1 MANSTKTEKRN
12 PGRPFDKQS
21 ADLDFIRR
29 SAIQEFAK
37 QGFGGVSVNA
47 LAKKVGVADS
57 LLHYHFGSKLDLW
70 KSCLELIGGEIAQ
83 KFENLKKLS
92 SDLNGIDRIKIFN
105 KQLVYVSAEFPEFQ
119 QIVVHEVFSE
129 SDRSEWLI
137 TTLMRPIYNYF
148 EEILQEEQE
157 KGSIKCIPPANLTS
171 FIIGSITTLFSRS
184 YQMKKLY
191 GIDAF
196 TQEEIEQHADLMND
210 LIIAALVVQR

>member
-1 MANSTKTEKRN
+1 MANNFKVEKRN

-21 ADLDFIRR
+21 ADLDSIRR
-29 SAIQEFAK
+29 YAIKEFAK

-57 LLHYHFGSKLDLW
+57 LLHYHFGSKLELW
-70 KSCLELIGGEIAQ
+70 KSCLELVAYEIRE
-83 KFENLKKLS
+83 KFANLEKIS
-92 SDLNGIDRIKIFN
+92 SDLNGIDRIKLFN

-129 SDRSEWLI
+129 SERSEWLI
-137 TTLMRPIYNYF
+137 SELLKPIYMFF
-148 EEILQEEQE
+148 ESILKEEQR
-157 KGSIKCIPPANLTS
+157 KGSIKCIPSANLTS

-196 TQEEIEQHADLMND
+196 SQEEVEKHADLMND
-210 LIIAALVVQR
+210 LIIAALVEDQ